1 MPAVVPTAP
10 RSDDPAQIWKTLEDP
25 SYNGYFA
32 LQNVQTGKLLT
43 ARTSTAASFQGWYI
57 SGHFCFNKAL

>member
-10 RSDDPAQIWKTLEDP
+10 RSNDPAQIWKTLEDP

-43 ARTSTAASFQGWYI
+43 ARTSTAASFEGW
-57 SGHFCFNKAL
+57 